1 MPPDPAYD
9 QLGRG
14 YSDVRR
20 PDPRI
25 AAQIE
30 AALGDARTVLNI
42 GAGSGSYEPA
52 EREVTAVEPSAEM
65 IAQRPPGSAPVVQAS
80 AEALPFDDDSFDA
93 AMAVLTVHHWVDREA
108 GLREMLRV
116 ARRRLVLVAFD
127 PEALEHLW
135 IASEYFPGILKLKRS
150 SVAGSTDLAAAL
162 AAATIF
168 PLPVPR
174 DCEDLFFAALWARPE
189 MLFDEAVV
197 APMWVWQSI
206 SPEERRAGRERL
218 AADLESGAWDERYG
232 HLREQQELD
241 VGLRLVVSTVGRKA

>member
-1 MPPDPAYD
+1 MTEAAYD
-9 QLGRG
+9 RIGRG
-14 YSDVRR
+14 YSEVRR

-25 AAQIE
+25 AARIE
-30 AALGDARTVLNI
+30 AALGDARTVLNV
-42 GAGSGSYEPA
+42 GAGTGSYEPA
-52 EREVTAVEPSAEM
+52 DRDVTAVEPSAEM
-65 IAQRPPGSAPVVQAS
+65 IAQRAADSAPVVQAS
-80 AEALPFDDDSFDA
+80 AEALPFDDDTFDA
-93 AMAVLTVHHWVDREA
+93 AMAVLTVHHWADREA
-108 GLREMLRV
+108 GLGEMARV

-135 IASEYFPGILKLKRS
+135 IAGEYFPGILALKRS
-150 SVAGSTDLAAAL
+150 SAASGMDLAAAVP
-162 AAATIF
+162 AATVS

-189 MLFDEAVV
+189 MLFDDAVV

-218 AADLESGAWDERYG
+218 AADLESGTWDERYG

-241 VGLRLVVSTVGRKA
+241 VGLRLVVSELD